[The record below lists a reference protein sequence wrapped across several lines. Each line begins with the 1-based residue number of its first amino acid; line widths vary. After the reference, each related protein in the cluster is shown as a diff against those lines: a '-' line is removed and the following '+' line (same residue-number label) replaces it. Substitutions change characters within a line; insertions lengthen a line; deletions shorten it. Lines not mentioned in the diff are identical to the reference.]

1 MTRSKLIRL
10 IAYLGICSLIIAIVD
25 RLGEGE
31 TQQDGY
37 PGKAITIIVPF
48 KPGGGSDRIARTVN
62 RFTESEF
69 GRPFIFQYK
78 TGGGGHLG
86 IGFLAQSR
94 ADGYTIATYNT
105 PDLALGPL
113 TDAGQ
118 YELNDLRI
126 IGQIAFDPNVF
137 ATQSD
142 SRFEN
147 MKAFLDEAKQSP
159 GKLRL
164 GIAQPKGGTHLS
176 TLAMLDQEG
185 VDVSVV
191 LFAGGSELATAVL
204 GGQVDAGVSG
214 LAPFLGSL
222 ERVKFLATAGSSRHP
237 KLPDTSTM
245 IEQGIV
251 MDSGNGRVFLAPSEI
266 EPERLERLRS
276 GFKSI
281 YENPG
286 FVSEM
291 NAIGNAPSWKDG
303 AQVETELKSFS
314 ERAIAMIEK
323 YDL

>member
-1 MTRSKLIRL
+1 MTRPKLIRL
-10 IAYLGICSLIIAIVD
+10 LVYLGICSLVIAAVHRIGNND
-25 RLGEGE
+25 S
-31 TQQDGY
+31 QQDGY

-69 GRPFIFQYK
+69 DREFIFQYK

-118 YELNDLRI
+118 YALEDLRI
-126 IGQIAFDPNVF
+126 IGQIAFDPNIF
-137 ATQSD
+137 ATQRD
-142 SRFEN
+142 SPFDD
-147 MKAFLDEAKQSP
+147 MKSFLEEAKRSP

-176 TLAMLDQEG
+176 TLAMLDQES

-222 ERVKFLATAGSSRHP
+222 ERVKFLAAAGASRHP
-237 KLPDTSTM
+237 KLPDTATM
-245 IEQGIV
+245 IEQGIT
-251 MDSGNGRVFLAPSEI
+251 MDSGNGRVFLAPAATP
-266 EPERLERLRS
+266 PERLERLRN
-276 GFKSI
+276 GFKVI
-281 YENPG
+281 YGNPE
-286 FVSEM
+286 FVDEM

-303 AQVETELKSFS
+303 AQVETELATFS
-314 ERAIAMIEK
+314 ERATAMIEK